1 MSLKSTTTAK
11 LEAFAAKAVPRL
23 PAKVVAK
30 LAGEPLVIDARTLD
44 PYIRL
49 AVNQSTDGP
58 AMSTLTPEV
67 GRATARHAFAATNG
81 ARTAGVAVRDRTI
94 PGPNGDLGVRLY
106 HPSDAAGLLPGV
118 LFMHQGGWVIGDL
131 DSCDT
136 FCTRVA
142 AELGAVVVSLD
153 YRLAPEHQLPAQHH
167 DADAAWAWLT
177 SNTEGLGIDPGGL
190 VICGDSAGGQM
201 ATTLCQRLRDAGQ
214 PQPAVQAMI
223 YPLTDATATNGSIVS
238 CADSFPL
245 SIDTMEWF
253 FSHALPDGF
262 DRSDPALS
270 PALHKRL
277 GDVAPAV
284 IVTAGFD
291 PLRDQG
297 NAYAAALRDAGVTV
311 IDRCEDSMSHSFLAF
326 GGLSPVAHAAT
337 GRLISDINSLL

>member
-142 AELGAVVVSLD
+142 AELG
-153 YRLAPEHQLPAQHH
+153 
-167 DADAAWAWLT
+167 AAWAWLT